1 MRLKMAINQALNRF
15 GYSIVRE
22 DTFAQLLRNANGRG
36 EMTSRLEAT
45 APSAAMASSQMRRS
59 GKLRPA
65 VNDPPRTC
73 NGLSDRCAAERLSG
87 WVAEKV
93 AEFHNS
99 GIAVLRTDT
108 QQALHWSK
116 TEVFDRDVSNLHS
129 SWDWAGNSI
138 KPYGSVLQTGLPSR
152 SLQGDLFKLF
162 SQTDFDQ
169 FFRGVLGCAISVGN
183 CRLVRSRPHSQAG
196 IGPQSWHEDGC
207 PPGIIRGVLYL
218 TDVDESSGPFQ
229 YKDHNSN
236 IHTLTGRLGDLLV
249 FDAMRLSHRA
259 MPPISKERMAIDL
272 VFMPRLPGQEMRI
285 ISAGMN
291 HWPSDPFIFSTP
303 ADKSEFR
310 KG

>member
-1 MRLKMAINQALNRF
+1 M
-15 GYSIVRE
+15 
-22 DTFAQLLRNANGRG
+22 
-36 EMTSRLEAT
+36 SRSEAA
-45 APSAAMASSQMRRS
+45 APSGATASSQIRRS

-65 VNDPPRTC
+65 VNEPPRAC
-73 NGLSDRCAAERLSG
+73 NGLSDRYAAQRLSG

-93 AEFHNS
+93 TEFHNN

-116 TEVFDRDVSNLHS
+116 TEAFDRDVSNLHS

-138 KPYGSVLQTGLPSR
+138 TPYGSVLQTGMPSQ
-152 SLQGDLFKLF
+152 SLQDDLWTLF

-183 CRLVRSRPHSQAG
+183 CRLVRSRPHSQTA

-218 TDVDESSGPFQ
+218 TDVDESNGPFQ
-229 YKDHNSN
+229 YKDHKSS
-236 IHTLTGRLGDLLV
+236 IHTVKGKAGDLLV

-272 VFMPRLPGQEMRI
+272 VFMPRLPGREMRI

-303 ADKSEFR
+303 TDKSEFR
-310 KG
+310 KV